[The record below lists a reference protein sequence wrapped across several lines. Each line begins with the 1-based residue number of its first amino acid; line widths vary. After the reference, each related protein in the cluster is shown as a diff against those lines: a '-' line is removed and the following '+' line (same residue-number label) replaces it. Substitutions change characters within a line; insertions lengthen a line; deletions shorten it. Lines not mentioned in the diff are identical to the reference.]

1 MSVNRLTIAARLGLL
16 LSGLALIG
24 AIIAAW
30 ALSEVYAT
38 RKETRRVA
46 DVLTPQVSRM
56 EEMEKCLIRI
66 SLLARHAILSRTPAE
81 LQATEAEI
89 GVYSKRLDTIT
100 AEFEASISTEMGRA
114 LFAEIK
120 GQKARFWIE
129 AGKVLEHVHAGRR
142 DQAFAHLADTVVP
155 ARNAWLEKMTA
166 QRKWQSELLTKAM
179 ESVYGRYDGAEYAL
193 EALLALLIA
202 GGVVCSLMGGRMI
215 RNRAADAVAVA
226 DRIAVGDLTAP
237 VVDRRRDELS
247 PLFASMQRMQLRL
260 VEVVGSVQ
268 SGASQVAAAS
278 VEITSGNADLSART
292 ESQAASLEQTAAS
305 MDQISSTVQNNADTA
320 RQATQLA
327 SSAAAVA
334 AKGGEVVAKVV
345 ATMEEISSSSRKIAD
360 IIGVIDGIAFQTN
373 ILALN
378 AAVEAARAGEQ
389 GRGFAVVATEVRG
402 LASRSAGAA
411 REIKGLIASS
421 VGQVE
426 GGTRLVGEAGSTMQ
440 EIVNQVKRVADM
452 ITEISAASVEQ
463 SAGIGQV
470 SQAMTQLD
478 GATQQNAALVNRSAE
493 AAASLREQAQRLV
506 ESVGTFRLSQA

>member
-1 MSVNRLTIAARLGLL
+1 MPVYRLTIAARLGLL
-16 LSGLALIG
+16 LSGLAVIG
-24 AIIAAW
+24 AIVAAW
-30 ALSEVYAT
+30 ALIEVYAM

-56 EEMEKCLIRI
+56 DDMEKSLIRI

-89 GVYSKRLDTIT
+89 GVYSKRLDSIT
-100 AEFEASISTEMGRA
+100 AEFDAAIVTDKERT
-114 LFAEIK
+114 LFAEVK
-120 GQKARFWIE
+120 GQKARFWVE
-129 AGKVLEHVHAGRR
+129 AGKVLEQVNTGRR
-142 DQAFAHLADTVVP
+142 EQAFAQLVDTVVP

-166 QRKWQSELLTKAM
+166 QRKWQGEVLTRAM
-179 ESVYGRYDGAEYAL
+179 ESVYGSCKSAEYAL
-193 EALLALLIA
+193 EALLALLIV
-202 GGVVCSLMGGRMI
+202 GGVVCSLMARRMI
-215 RNRAADAVAVA
+215 RNRAAEAAAVA
-226 DRIAVGDLTAP
+226 DRIAVGDLTVP
-237 VVDRRRDELS
+237 VIDLQRDELS
-247 PLFASMQRMQLRL
+247 PLFAALHRMQLRL

-292 ESQAASLEQTAAS
+292 ESQAASLEETAAS

-327 SSAAAVA
+327 NSAAAVA
-334 AKGGEVVAKVV
+334 ARGGEVVAKVV
-345 ATMEEISSSSRKIAD
+345 ATMVKISGSSRKIAD

-373 ILALN
+373 LLALN

-389 GRGFAVVATEVRG
+389 GRGFAVVASEVRG

-411 REIKGLIASS
+411 REIKNLIASS
-421 VGQVE
+421 VEQVE
-426 GGTRLVGEAGSTMQ
+426 GGTRLVGEAGTTMQ

-452 ITEISAASVEQ
+452 ITEISTASAEQ
-463 SAGIGQV
+463 SAGIGQITEAV
-470 SQAMTQLD
+470 TQLD

-493 AAASLREQAQRLV
+493 AAASLREQAERLV
-506 ESVGTFRLSQA
+506 DSVGAFRLAAA